1 MIWRICAVKPQPTN
15 LVVIRLVKILTP
27 TVRNGFLGNTSGE
40 PSLAHDDNENSRI
53 QQGKENTAVNMSVRL
68 FAQILPVRSSE
79 KVTDLSVRLT
89 ELLPKDFSFS
99 FS

>member
-1 MIWRICAVKPQPTN
+1 MMTM
-15 LVVIRLVKILTP
+15 
-27 TVRNGFLGNTSGE
+27 
-40 PSLAHDDNENSRI
+40 ENSRI

-79 KVTDLSVRLT
+79 KVTNLSVRLT

>member
-1 MIWRICAVKPQPTN
+1 MMTM
-15 LVVIRLVKILTP
+15 
-27 TVRNGFLGNTSGE
+27 
-40 PSLAHDDNENSRI
+40 ENSRI
-53 QQGKENTAVNMSVRL
+53 QQGKENKAVNMSVRL